1 MKKRYGYAMGVM
13 MLLPAMVWAYTGE
26 VLTSFTT
33 PGDYPSGLTWD
44 GHHLWVTDFQ
54 TDKIYQLDKNGKV
67 LRSIESPAYWP
78 TGLAFDG
85 KYLWNSDVKGQIPQG
100 DEYHNGK
107 IYKIDPKDGF
117 VLKTITAPTPSP
129 IGLAWDGSYLWCVDN
144 IHRKLIQF
152 DPNDGTTIKEFPS
165 PAGSPQGITFDG
177 KYLWISD
184 RSQDEIYCVNPKTGN
199 VFLIAKAPGKYSRD
213 LCYDGKNLWN
223 VDFITKK
230 IYKLRIDNEKFVRS
244 NATEEQITYRHL
256 TTNFG
261 PGKIH
266 QMDVQIAL
274 PVDRP
279 NQKIENRFSYSPAKP
294 EIAIDNW
301 GQKTAHFIFREIPSG
316 EKREAVVRYKITTY
330 NVRYFIFPDKV
341 GGEKEIP
348 EKVRSLY
355 LQDNA
360 KYEIHDPV
368 ITRAV
373 ASAVGNE
380 TNLYWKMRDIFNY
393 IIKNMYYKRV
403 GGWNTAPT
411 VLARGNGSCSEY
423 SFLFIS
429 MCRSAGIPARY
440 VGTIAKRGDNRT
452 IDDVF
457 HRWVEVYLPHYGW
470 VPVDPSGGDQS
481 TPRGQAAHI
490 GFVSNRFVITTQSGG
505 GSETM
510 GWNYNSNEYY
520 TTDPKTNVDVDY
532 YGEWMNVLK

>member
-1 MKKRYGYAMGVM
+1 MKKKLWYALTWM
-13 MLLPAMVWAYTGE
+13 MFLPAMVWAYTGQ
-26 VLTSFTT
+26 VLTSFNT

-44 GHHLWVTDFQ
+44 GQHLWVTDFQ
-54 TDKIYQLDKNGKV
+54 TDKIYELDKNGKV

-107 IYKIDPKDGF
+107 IYQIDPKDGF

-129 IGLAWDGSYLWCVDN
+129 IGLAWDGAYLWCVDN

-177 KYLWISD
+177 EYLWISD
-184 RSQDEIYCVNPKTGN
+184 RSQDEIYRVNPKTGN

-223 VDFITKK
+223 VDFIAKK

-244 NATEEQITYRHL
+244 NATEEWIIYRHL

-279 NQKIENRFSYSPAKP
+279 NQKMESDFSYAPAKP
-294 EIAIDNW
+294 KIATDNW
-301 GQKTAHFIFREIPSG
+301 GQKTAHFIFREILSG

-368 ITRAV
+368 ITQAV
-373 ASAVGNE
+373 ASAVGDE
-380 TNLYWKMRDIFNY
+380 TNLYWKMRNIFNY
-393 IIKNMYYKRV
+393 IIKNMYYERV

-423 SFLFIS
+423 SFVFIS

-457 HRWVEVYLPHYGW
+457 HRWVEVYLPNYGW
-470 VPVDPSGGDQS
+470 IPVDPSGGDQP
-481 TPRGQAAHI
+481 TPRGQASRI